1 MSHDDSSWEDI
12 YDSGQLERQLQN
24 FDSDQLEPVR
34 CSIQGR
40 TMNVTLSPHKQS
52 PHKQSPHKQ
61 SPHSPIRIVSNANN
75 QIETESSPVDVGK
88 VEGQIR
94 ILKRTDSSQGGAVER
109 CHPENRHLIE
119 QSVAQREK
127 DYAVARERIMGPK
140 HNKSTEKKKD
150 RPKRATPQKPND

>member
-24 FDSDQLEPVR
+24 FDSDQLEP
-34 CSIQGR
+34 
-40 TMNVTLSPHKQS
+40 
-52 PHKQSPHKQ
+52 
-61 SPHSPIRIVSNANN
+61 VSNANN